1 MRDALDVVHPIEAEQ
16 QLLAVEAPLQLDDL
30 VEVVETLA
38 VEMVGGEEAMLAE
51 VAEVAEEAE
60 VEGVAVELVALSLS
74 SDESSIFSNLAQSM
88 PHGKASTVTAVWF
101 FESRMYLDSTET
113 SVPSTR
119 ELAFIKWRT

>member
-1 MRDALDVVHPIEAEQ
+1 MWDALDVVHPIEAEQ

-38 VEMVGGEEAMLAE
+38 VEMLGGEEAMLAE